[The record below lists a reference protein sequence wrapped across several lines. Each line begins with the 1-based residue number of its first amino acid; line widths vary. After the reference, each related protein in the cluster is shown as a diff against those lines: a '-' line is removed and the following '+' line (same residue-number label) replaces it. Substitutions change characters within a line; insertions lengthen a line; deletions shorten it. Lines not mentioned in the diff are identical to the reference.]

1 MGQFP
6 VNSWRK
12 WFCFPLASNC
22 HPHVKFKTY
31 IAILSGEVG
40 CNGTTYQTRSFAI
53 NNFWRSRVQWYCV
66 PNTLFRHNN
75 FLEKSGVMVLRT
87 KHAPSPSITFWRSR
101 LVWSRARDWK
111 SRNRQK
117 RFKSSNLFFSA
128 TKIALGRVLF
138 VLSREIRR
146 HLCRRQHCCRT
157 LRCTLRFACKH
168 AHFAVGRISSSPPP
182 KCNPTQPVGLL
193 FSFPRNCA
201 GTSSREKGKSKYAKH
216 VRLHLV
222 AGDLRSKEMF
232 VAKQRLTSSSPPIKT
247 DK

>member
-22 HPHVKFKTY
+22 HPHVIFVIY
-31 IAILSGEVG
+31 GEVG

-53 NNFWRSRVQWYCV
+53 NNF
-66 PNTLFRHNN
+66 
-75 FLEKSGVMVLRT
+75 LEKSSAMVLRT

-168 AHFAVGRISSSPPP
+168 AHFAVGRISSSPPQ
-182 KCNPTQPVGLL
+182 KCNPTQLVGLL
-193 FSFPRNCA
+193 FFPAPCWHEFA
-201 GTSSREKGKSKYAKH
+201 GEKGKANMCSM
-216 VRLHLV
+216 VGLHLV

-232 VAKQRLTSSSPPIKT
+232 VAKQRLTSSSPPLVNNTHPETKT
-247 DK
+247 DFVFFLTNISE